1 MKKTVVGLVST
12 TILTI
17 SGPLSAHV
25 GEHGPVGFLAD
36 LAHLLV
42 DHGYLLALLG
52 VVAGGLILTRLTCR

>member
-1 MKKTVVGLVST
+1 MKKSVVGLVST

-36 LAHLLV
+36 LTHLLV
-42 DHGYLLALLG
+42 GHGYLLALFG
-52 VVAGGLILTRLTCR
+52 VVAGGLILARLTCR

>member
-25 GEHGPVGFLAD
+25 GEHGPAGFLVD
-36 LAHLLV
+36 LGHLLV
-42 DHGYLLALLG
+42 EHGYLSALFG
-52 VVAGGLILTRLTCR
+52 VVAGGLILMRLTCR